1 LNEKLNILNSMLHDE
16 QLSNKKL
23 EIETLDFKV
32 TNKLLKLELD

>member
-1 LNEKLNILNSMLHDE
+1 MLHDE

-32 TNKLLKLELD
+32 TNILLKLELD

>member
-1 LNEKLNILNSMLHDE
+1 MLHDE

-23 EIETLDFKV
+23 EIETLVFKV

>member
-1 LNEKLNILNSMLHDE
+1 MLHDE